1 MILFQ
6 KQSKNRIFL
15 SRYGNKEELEKYA
28 KYLNNGYQFV
38 LNLKLSVY
46 FQLVVILLNFLTLSK
61 YKKRSNVVS
70 NSLSTYCIFFKS
82 NNLDICCCSGITL
95 HQKCQKKLL
104 TYIVLCVK
112 ICQEIFQLLGAAY
125 MRGGTGR
132 KTE

>member
-46 FQLVVILLNFLTLSK
+46 F
-61 YKKRSNVVS
+61 
-70 NSLSTYCIFFKS
+70 
-82 NNLDICCCSGITL
+82 
-95 HQKCQKKLL
+95 
-104 TYIVLCVK
+104 
-112 ICQEIFQLLGAAY
+112 
-125 MRGGTGR
+125 
-132 KTE
+132 